1 MKSQNYP
8 GLAMSRSVGDLVASS
23 IGVTCDP
30 GNFFTFFIFIC
41 TLRNFG
47 I

>member
-1 MKSQNYP
+1 MKNQHYP

-30 GNFFTFFIFIC
+30 GKKIIFIK
-41 TLRNFG
+41 RNFG